1 MKKIISLA
9 LVTLFGC
16 GALFSQNA
24 DGIAAI
30 EKKLV
35 KINAGIENP
44 KKAMFSKT
52 WLERARAYSDLYNV
66 NMKYVRMG
74 ASPAEIKMFFKMDP
88 SETLADKQGKEKH
101 VYPYLNLF
109 YTEGQ
114 LSGWDDTKYTTE
126 KPLDISVES
135 YKKALELTPDL
146 AEAKTELQNLKVSY
160 EQEGMNAYGQNKYS
174 EALANFEKILA
185 INAAV
190 GIPAETDTS
199 IIFYCGFM
207 AMLDKKS
214 EKAIEY
220 LDKAVALQVSDPAV
234 YEFLYTLNMEKQDT
248 LKALDYLRAGY
259 EKFPTD
265 KNILLQLIQGL
276 IDTNN
281 ANEAIEKIQSAKTL
295 DPTNKLFPFVEG
307 TLYEKLGDIEKAV
320 AGYSKAVELDPN
332 FYDALYNVAVFYYNN
347 GVKLV
352 EAANDEK
359 DEAEFQKKLAEGNE
373 FFKKAME
380 PLEKCRA
387 INPKGEGV
395 LSTLKSLYYRF
406 KMEDKL
412 KEVQA
417 ALDAL

>member
-16 GALFSQNA
+16 GALYAQNDA
-24 DGIAAI
+24 GYAAV

-35 KINAGIENP
+35 KINAAVEHP
-44 KKAMFSKT
+44 KKSTVAKN
-52 WLERARAYSDLYNV
+52 WLERARAYNELYNV

-74 ASPAEIKMFFKMDP
+74 SSPAEIKMFFKIDP
-88 SETLADKQGKEKH
+88 SETLADKQGNEKH
-101 VYPYLNLF
+101 VYPYISLY

-114 LSGWDDTKYTTE
+114 LSGWEDTKSGAE
-126 KPLDISVES
+126 KPLDISVDS
-135 YKKALELTPDL
+135 YKKTLELAPDL
-146 AEAKTELQNLKVSY
+146 AEAKNELTNLKGSY
-160 EQEGMNAYGQNKYS
+160 EQEGMNAYGQKKYGD
-174 EALANFEKILA
+174 ALTNFEKILA
-185 INAAV
+185 INTAV
-190 GIPAETDTS
+190 GLPAEIDTS

-214 EKAIEY
+214 DKAIEY

-234 YEFLYTLNMEKQDT
+234 YEFLYTLYMEKQDT
-248 LKALDYLRAGY
+248 LKGLNYLRAGY
-259 EKFPTD
+259 EKFPAD
-265 KNILLQLIQGL
+265 KNILLQLIQVL

-281 ANEAIEKIQSAKTL
+281 ANEAIEKIQAAKTL

-307 TLYEKLGDIEKAV
+307 TLYDKLGDVEKAV
-320 AGYSKAVELDPN
+320 AGYSKAVELDPT
-332 FYDALYNVAVFYYNN
+332 FYDALYNVAVFYYNH

-352 EAANDEK
+352 EEANDEK
-359 DEAEFQKKLAEGNE
+359 EAAAFEKKLAEGNE
-373 FFKKAME
+373 FFKKALE
-380 PLEKCRA
+380 PLEKCRE

-417 ALDAL
+417 AIDAL